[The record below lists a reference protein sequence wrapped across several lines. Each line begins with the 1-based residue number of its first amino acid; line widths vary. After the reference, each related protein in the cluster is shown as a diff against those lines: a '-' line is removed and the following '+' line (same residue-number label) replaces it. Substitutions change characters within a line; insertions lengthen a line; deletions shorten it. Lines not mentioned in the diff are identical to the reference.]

1 MRQLYEY
8 VANEST
14 RSNGGKNLT
23 IKVHRCCLKLH
34 RSCFISFISKMLAN
48 VSGVEF

>member
-8 VANEST
+8 VENEST

-34 RSCFISFISKMLAN
+34 RSCFISFNFMN
-48 VSGVEF
+48 VSECFWS